1 MGIKDDAITYR
12 QLRVFREVCAKG
24 TVSRAGDDNGMKQ
37 SNVSAS
43 IADLEAN
50 LGLQLFNRIKNKMVL
65 TAAGKDILNYIMG
78 FDRIMYDVKNYKRQ
92 NNTLQGLSLIHI

>member
-1 MGIKDDAITYR
+1 
-12 QLRVFREVCAKG
+12 
-24 TVSRAGDDNGMKQ
+24 MKQ

-78 FDRIMYDVKNYKRQ
+78 FDRIMYDVKTTNDRTTPCKEP
-92 NNTLQGLSLIHI
+92 

>member
-37 SNVSAS
+37 SNVSQYCR
-43 IADLEAN
+43 
-50 LGLQLFNRIKNKMVL
+50 LGSES
-65 TAAGKDILNYIMG
+65 G
-78 FDRIMYDVKNYKRQ
+78 FAVV
-92 NNTLQGLSLIHI
+92 